1 MKHYIYLVHSTGKQY
16 KVGYTNN
23 LERRQR
29 EYNTHNPNAHIV
41 EYIAVDTEVEGRAI
55 EDIFHDE
62 IQCLYNVREWFVC
75 KGRQFSITDLQT
87 AYGYA
92 VIKRVRHRA

>member
-1 MKHYIYLVHSTGKQY
+1 MLHYVYLVHSTGKQY

-29 EYNTHNPNAHIV
+29 EYSTHNPNARIV
-41 EYIAVDTEVEGRAI
+41 EYIEVCTEVEGRAI
-55 EDIFHDE
+55 ESQLHDE

-87 AYGYA
+87 AYGY
-92 VIKRVRHRA
+92 IINKRVRHRA